1 MKFGHFRRNFG
12 QYTWVLLEKEL
23 IARDKANAFKNSLT
37 AAACTSMYS
46 YCLKMILS
54 EHKVRPDYAR
64 RRDRQSFHL
73 TRLARSQEQKAFI
86 DKWIGSMSKALYEA
100 QLAEDAAAK
109 AQRTKYLKNAALKAR
124 QLQLDPQLQ
133 ATLVCPLG
141 LAENCPRC
149 SQQVLAG
156 LAARPAQAG
165 NAKPRARAGR
175 TGVGTPLPQ
184 TMTRCG
190 HVVFRCT
197 CGKAGGCGECQDECA
212 NHLGLHDEDMH
223 RYNDNRTDNHRKK

>member
-23 IARDKANAFKNSLT
+23 IARDKVNAFKNSLT

-100 QLAEDAAAK
+100 QKAEDAAAT
-109 AQRTKYLKNAALKAR
+109 AQRTKHLKNAALLAQ
-124 QLQLDPQLQ
+124 QLQLDLQLQ

-149 SQQVLAG
+149 SQQVLEG
-156 LAARPAQAG
+156 LASRPPAQA
-165 NAKPRARAGR
+165 AGKKESSR
-175 TGVGTPLPQ
+175 KMFLPQ
-184 TMTRCG
+184 TMTACAR
-190 HVVFRCT
+190 VVFRCKCAT
-197 CGKAGGCGECQDECA
+197 AGGCPDCQSQCLR
-212 NHLGLHDEDMH
+212 HLGLYDDSQH
-223 RYNDNRTDNHRKK
+223 RDNDKKAAAAERKKK